1 MKLKRLIID
10 RFEGNWAVL
19 ELPDGTTF
27 SFPRHLLPSEVKEGD
42 VLKLDIS
49 IDKEETEKRRKQAQ
63 RLLDELKSQ
72 DKGGDIEL

>member
-1 MKLKRLIID
+1 MKLKKLIID

-27 SFPRHLLPSEVKEGD
+27 NFPRSLLPSEAKEGD
-42 VLKLDIS
+42 VLKFDVS
-49 IDKEETEKRRKQAQ
+49 VDREETEKRRKQA
-63 RLLDELKSQ
+63 RKLLDELKSQ